1 MTDLTKYLDELEEL
15 SLNPTITEKDND
27 YIYNYIWH
35 HYDKWL
41 KHDILEHLKGMRDA
55 LECKD
60 SYEMKEY
67 RLMIDF
73 KHLSLYIN
81 EGCATM
87 SFRTYQKYKPE
98 ILLGIYHNSDD
109 EERHDMRHYF
119 NEDGTVRVAPDYVEP
134 FDRDPKWTDVS
145 DDTKYRARC
154 ELERIL
160 RRLATDVRGME
171 FMIRDKRTSRINQEL
186 RRQRGVKQI
195 KKYCNGFIS
204 FIEIPIDDPI
214 PEGCVETNY

>member
-1 MTDLTKYLDELEEL
+1 MNDLTKYLNELEEL
-15 SLNPTITEKDND
+15 SLKPTITEKDND

-35 HYDKWL
+35 HYDKWMT
-41 KHDILEHLKGMRDA
+41 HDILERLKGMRDD
-55 LECKD
+55 LKCKD

-73 KHLSLYIN
+73 KHLSRYIN
-81 EGCATM
+81 EGCETM
-87 SFRTYQKYKPE
+87 SFRNYQKYKPE
-98 ILLGIYHNSDD
+98 ILLGIYDSSDD
-109 EERHDMRHYF
+109 EERYNMRHYF
-119 NEDGTVRVAPDYVEP
+119 NEDGTVKAAPDYVEP
-134 FDRDPKWTDVS
+134 FDRDPKWSDVS

-160 RRLATDVRGME
+160 RHLATAVRGME
-171 FMIRDKRTSRINQEL
+171 FMIRDKRTRQINQEL

-195 KKYCNGFIS
+195 MKRCNGFTR